1 MATIGTNRG
10 SNIPNIDNTL
20 LATSGQPSADKQVK
34 ATKLTRGFKLTPD
47 SYTTIDELIKVTK
60 EDIMPD
66 LVKTYGDQGLTGFLK
81 LTGAINNGGS
91 SDQIEWWEEGRRHRA
106 FDYSS
111 TDITDNNTNLTVKA
125 SETEGGK
132 FCAHVQKNDVVMDAE
147 TGTRYIVQAGGAT
160 TSASS
165 PSNAVLVKLDDS
177 AVGDAGTDYVSS
189 NGKFLILGN
198 MYAQGTNQPTGFVD
212 PGLARYINP
221 YMIVKDRYEV
231 NGSQAT
237 NIGYVNMGNGDFR
250 WFMYGESEA
259 RKRFED
265 KRELMMLFGEKRDQ
279 AGTTTALDN
288 NLAGSEGYFS
298 AIENRGINVSSAGTN
313 ALDSFAEFDDIII
326 ELDKQGAPSEYAMY
340 VNRKQDL
347 AIDDMLAAGIA
358 TGVTAGLPGQ
368 FGAFQ
373 NSPDIAVQLGFKS
386 FTRGGYTFHKHDWR
400 LLNDPTMLGAAS
412 NNFIQAAMVPMSTV
426 ADARSGASVPALSMY
441 YKEANGYSREME
453 HWVTGGGV
461 LGHNNNG
468 DAGTDQAVFH
478 YRSEIALCV
487 RAANQHVLIKG

>member
-1 MATIGTNRG
+1 MANIGTTP
-10 SNIPNIDNTL
+10 SIDATL
-20 LATSGQPSADKQVK
+20 SVSDKQVK
-34 ATKLTRGFKLTPD
+34 ATKLSRGFKLTPD
-47 SYTTIDELIKVTK
+47 SYTTIDELIKATK

-81 LTGAINNGGS
+81 LTGAVNNGGS
-91 SDQIEWWEEGRRHRA
+91 SDQIEWWEEGRRHRQLV
-106 FDYSS
+106 Y
-111 TDITDNNTNLTVKA
+111 TDNLASAGATLTVSTAAIKA
-125 SETEGGK
+125 N
-132 FCAHVQKNDVVMDAE
+132 VQKNDVLMDAK
-147 TGTRYIVQAGGAT
+147 TGTRVIVTAGGS
-160 TSASS
+160 TSSLSGADVTIKRLDGANFGSS
-165 PSNAVLVKLDDS
+165 D
-177 AVGDAGTDYVSS
+177 
-189 NGKFLILGN
+189 LGN
-198 MYAQGTNQPTGFVD
+198 GGTFVQLGNLYAQGTNQPTGFID
-212 PGLARYINP
+212 PGMVRYVNP

-250 WFMYGESEA
+250 WFMYGEAEA

-265 KRELMMLFGEKRDQ
+265 RRELMMLFGQKVSSAYAVD
-279 AGTTTALDN
+279 GN
-288 NLAGSEGYFS
+288 NFAGSEGYFS
-298 AIENRGINVSSAGTN
+298 AIENRGINVQSGSAN
-313 ALDSFAEFDDIII
+313 PLDSFSEFDDIII

-358 TGVTAGLPGQ
+358 TNVTGGLPGQ

-373 NSPDIAVQLGFKS
+373 NNADMAVQLGFKS

-400 LLNDPTMLGAAS
+400 LLNDPTMLGAVD
-412 NNFIQAAMVPMSTV
+412 NNFIQGAMVPLATV
-426 ADARSGASVPALSMY
+426 ADARSGASVPALSMH

>member
-1 MATIGTNRG
+1 MATIGSTRG
-10 SNIPNIDNTL
+10 TNIPNLDNSL
-20 LATSGQPSADKQVK
+20 VAGNDNFSIQQGNLN
-34 ATKLTRGFKLTPD
+34 RGFKITPD
-47 SYTTIDELIKVTK
+47 SYTTIDELIKATK
-60 EDIMPD
+60 QDIMPD

-81 LTGAINNGGS
+81 LTGAVNNGGS
-91 SDQIEWWEEGRRHRA
+91 SDQVEWWEEGRRHRA
-106 FDYSS
+106 LS
-111 TDITDNNTNLTVKA
+111 TNQDLSAVAAADATLTDSEIKA
-125 SETEGGK
+125 N
-132 FCAHVQKNDVVMDAE
+132 VQQNDVLMDPA
-147 TGTRYIVQAGGAT
+147 TGVRVVVQSGGFGTGSEVNVVIKRLDGAPFVAGDLSDAT
-160 TSASS
+160 GK
-165 PSNAVLVKLDDS
+165 LVK
-177 AVGDAGTDYVSS
+177 
-189 NGKFLILGN
+189 IGN
-198 MYAQGTNQPTGFVD
+198 LYAQGTDQPTAFTD
-212 PGLARYINP
+212 PGMVRYANP

-237 NIGYVNMGNGDFR
+237 NIGYVNLGGGDYR
-250 WFMYGESEA
+250 WFMYGEAEA

-265 KRELMMLFGEKRDQ
+265 KRELMMLFGEKV
-279 AGTTTALDN
+279 GTAYAVDGKN
-288 NLAGSEGYFS
+288 FAGSEGYFS
-298 AIENRGINVSSAGTN
+298 AIEDRGINVSGASSN
-313 ALDSFAEFDDIII
+313 PMDSFAEFDDIIM

-373 NSPDIAVQLGFKS
+373 NSPDMAVQLGFKS

-400 LLNDPTMLGAAS
+400 LLNDPTMLGATDA
-412 NNFIQAAMVPMSTV
+412 NFIQGAMVPLRTV
-426 ADARSGASVPALSMY
+426 ADARSGASVPALSMH

>member
-1 MATIGTNRG
+1 MATIGTTRG
-10 SNIPNIDNTL
+10 TNIPHIDESL
-20 LATSGQPSADKQVK
+20 QSGNDNFSIQQGN
-34 ATKLTRGFKLTPD
+34 LNRGFKITPD
-47 SYTTIDELIKVTK
+47 SYTTIDELIKATK
-60 EDIMPD
+60 QDIMPD

-81 LTGAINNGGS
+81 LTGAVNNGGS
-91 SDQIEWWEEGRRHRA
+91 SDQVEWWEEGRRHRA
-106 FDYSS
+106 LDTSQNLS
-111 TDITDNNTNLTVKA
+111 TIATATATLTDSEIKA
-125 SETEGGK
+125 N
-132 FCAHVQKNDVVMDAE
+132 VQQNDVLMDPA
-147 TGTRYIVQAGGAT
+147 TGTRVVVQSGGFGTGAEVNVVLKRLDGASFTAGDL
-160 TSASS
+160 
-165 PSNAVLVKLDDS
+165 SNAGKLVK
-177 AVGDAGTDYVSS
+177 
-189 NGKFLILGN
+189 IGN
-198 MYAQGTNQPTGFVD
+198 LYAQGTDQPTAFTD
-212 PGLARYINP
+212 PGMVRYANP

-237 NIGYVNMGNGDFR
+237 NIGYVNMGGGDYR
-250 WFMYGESEA
+250 WFMYGEAEA

-265 KRELMMLFGEKRDQ
+265 KRELMMLFGEKVGAAYTVD
-279 AGTTTALDN
+279 GKN
-288 NLAGSEGYFS
+288 FAGSEGYFS
-298 AIENRGINVSSAGTN
+298 AIEDRGINVTGASSN
-313 ALDSFAEFDDIII
+313 PMDSFAEFDDIIM

-373 NSPDIAVQLGFKS
+373 NSPDMAVQLGFKS

-400 LLNDPTMLGAAS
+400 LLNDPTMLGATDA
-412 NNFIQAAMVPMSTV
+412 NFIQGAMVPLRTV
-426 ADARSGASVPALSMY
+426 ADARSGAHVPALSMK

>member
-1 MATIGTNRG
+1 MATIGTTRG
-10 SNIPNIDNTL
+10 TNIPNLDNT
-20 LATSGQPSADKQVK
+20 TVSGNDNFSIQQGN
-34 ATKLTRGFKLTPD
+34 LNRGFKITPD
-47 SYTTIDELIKVTK
+47 SYTTIDELIKATK
-60 EDIMPD
+60 QDIMPD

-81 LTGAINNGGS
+81 LTGAVNNGGS
-91 SDQIEWWEEGRRHRA
+91 SDQVEWWEEGRRHRA
-106 FDYSS
+106 L
-111 TDITDNNTNLTVKA
+111 NTNQDLSGSGATLTATDSEIKA
-125 SETEGGK
+125 N
-132 FCAHVQKNDVVMDAE
+132 VQQNDVLMDPATGVRVVVQSGGFGTGAE
-147 TGTRYIVQAGGAT
+147 VNVDLIRLDGA
-160 TSASS
+160 AFVANDL
-165 PSNAVLVKLDDS
+165 SNAGKLVK
-177 AVGDAGTDYVSS
+177 
-189 NGKFLILGN
+189 IGN
-198 MYAQGTNQPTGFVD
+198 LFAQGTDQPTAFTD
-212 PGLARYINP
+212 PGMVRYANP

-237 NIGYVNMGNGDFR
+237 NIGYVNMGGGDYR
-250 WFMYGESEA
+250 WFMYGEAEA

-265 KRELMMLFGEKRDQ
+265 KRELMMLFGEKV
-279 AGTTTALDN
+279 GTAYAVDGKN
-288 NLAGSEGYFS
+288 FAGSEGYFS
-298 AIENRGINVSSAGTN
+298 AIEDRGINVSGASSN
-313 ALDSFAEFDDIII
+313 PMDSFAEFDDIIM

-373 NSPDIAVQLGFKS
+373 NSPDMAVQLGFKS

-400 LLNDPTMLGAAS
+400 LLNDPTMLGATDT
-412 NNFIQAAMVPMSTV
+412 NFIQGAMVPLRTV
-426 ADARSGASVPALSMY
+426 ADARSGASVPALSMK

>member
-1 MATIGTNRG
+1 MATIGTQRG
-10 SNIPNIDNTL
+10 TDIPNIDNTL
-20 LATSGQPSADKQVK
+20 SVSDKTVK
-34 ATKLTRGFKLTPD
+34 ATKLSRGFKLTPD
-47 SYTTIDELIKVTK
+47 SYTTIDELIKATK

-81 LTGAINNGGS
+81 LTGAVNNGGS
-91 SDQIEWWEEGRRHRA
+91 SDQIEWWEEGRRHRSLA
-106 FDYSS
+106 Y
-111 TDITDNNTNLTVKA
+111 TDDLNGTGATLTVTSAAVKA
-125 SETEGGK
+125 N
-132 FCAHVQKNDVVMDAE
+132 VQQNDVLMDAE
-147 TGTRYIVQAGGAT
+147 TGVRVIVTAGGSTASLSGANVT
-160 TSASS
+160 IKRLDGAAFSANDLKDGSASE
-165 PSNAVLVKLDDS
+165 
-177 AVGDAGTDYVSS
+177 GT
-189 NGKFLILGN
+189 FIHLGN
-198 MYAQGTNQPTGFVD
+198 LYAQGTNQPTGFVD
-212 PGLARYINP
+212 PGMIRYVNP

-250 WFMYGESEA
+250 WFMYGEAEA

-265 KRELMMLFGEKRDQ
+265 RRELMMLFGEKVSSAYAID
-279 AGTTTALDN
+279 GN
-288 NLAGSEGYFS
+288 NFAGSEGYFS
-298 AIENRGINVSSAGTN
+298 AIENRGINVSGASAN
-313 ALDSFAEFDDIII
+313 PLDSFSEFDDIII
-326 ELDKQGAPSEYAMY
+326 ELDKQGAPSEYALY

-373 NSPDIAVQLGFKS
+373 NSPDMAVQLGFKS

-400 LLNDPTMLGAAS
+400 LLNDPTMLGAVDA
-412 NNFIQAAMVPMSTV
+412 NFIQGVMVPLATV
-426 ADARSGASVPALSMY
+426 ADARSGASVPALSMH

-478 YRSEIALCV
+478 YRSEISLCV
-487 RAANQHVLIKG
+487 RAANQHVLIKGS